1 MSLWGNK
8 DALASAPK
16 NATRINIFSGA
27 STSVVSVADN
37 TITVADGHGYTT
49 GMPVFYSAGG
59 GTAIEG
65 LTTGTLYYAIR
76 VSPFVLK
83 LASSSANA
91 LAGTAIDLTA
101 VGVGTAHTLQHSP
114 SDIYF
119 VDSVEATISTTRAKG
134 IKSPGWWSYKTWT
147 NADGSVQHA
156 AECLV
161 AMQGANVSLVPATAG
176 DRADD
181 AVLPDAEPEV

>member
-1 MSLWGNK
+1 MSLWGIT

-16 NATRINIFSGA
+16 NNTRINTFSGA
-27 STSVVSVADN
+27 STDVVGVTAN
-37 TITVADGHGYTT
+37 TITIADGHGFIT

-59 GTAIEG
+59 GTAIAG

-76 VSPFVLK
+76 VDSFVVK
-83 LASSSANA
+83 LATTEANA

-101 VGVGTAHTLQHSP
+101 VGEGLVHTLQHSP
-114 SDIYF
+114 ANIYF

-134 IKSPGWWSYKTWT
+134 IKCPGWWSYKTWT
-147 NADGSVQHA
+147 NADGSVQHQ

-161 AMQGANVSLVPATAG
+161 AMQGANPALVPATTG
-176 DRADD
+176 DRSDD
-181 AVLPDAEPEV
+181 AVLPDAEA